1 MTTTLLLIRHAS
13 NDLLKE
19 NRMGGRM
26 PGVHLNEQGRA
37 EAEALAE
44 RLARLPLVA
53 VYSSPMERTRETARF
68 IADRHGLE
76 VHIHPGLHEV
86 DCGQW
91 SGQPADRLREEPY
104 WLPLRIYPSRIPFPG
119 GENSWQVQIRVLA
132 ALEEIQNAHPGG
144 TVAVVSHADPIRLA
158 VAHYIGLPID
168 LFRRLP
174 VSPASLTVVAFEP
187 LPQAP
192 QILRPRLLCLNDT
205 AHLGHLP
212 ATKDTKG
219 TKV

>member
-13 NDLLKE
+13 NDLLKDD
-19 NRMGGRM
+19 RMGGRM

-44 RLARLPLVA
+44 RLAHTDLAA
-53 VYSSPMERTRETARF
+53 VYSSPMERAQETARF

-76 VHIHPGLHEV
+76 VRIHSGLHEV

-91 SGQPADRLREEPY
+91 SGQPIDHLREDPY
-104 WLPLRIYPSRIPFPG
+104 WFPLRIYPSRVPFPG
-119 GENSWQVQIRVLA
+119 GEHSWEVQIRVLA
-132 ALEEIQNAHPGG
+132 ALDEIQAAHPGR

-168 LFRRLP
+168 LFRRL
-174 VSPASLTVVAFEP
+174 SITPASLTVVAFEP
-187 LPQAP
+187 FPQAP
-192 QILRPRLLCLNDT
+192 HITRPRLISLNDT
-205 AHLGHLP
+205 AHLE
-212 ATKDTKG
+212 
-219 TKV
+219 

>member
-19 NRMGGRM
+19 HRMGGRM

-37 EAEALAE
+37 EAAALAD
-44 RLARLPLVA
+44 RLARTDLAA
-53 VYSSPMERTRETARF
+53 VYSSPMERAQETARC

-76 VHIHPGLHEV
+76 VRIHPGLHEV

-91 SGQPADRLREEPY
+91 SGQPTDRLREDPY
-104 WLPLRIYPSRIPFPG
+104 WLPLRIYPAWVPFPG
-119 GENSWQVQIRVLA
+119 GETSWQVQVRFLA
-132 ALEEIQNAHPGG
+132 ALEEIRAAHPDQ
-144 TVAVVSHADPIRLA
+144 TVAVVAHADPIRLA

-168 LFRRLP
+168 LFRRLS
-174 VSPASLTVVAFEP
+174 VSPASLTVVAFDP

-192 QILRPRLLCLNDT
+192 HITRPRLVCLNDT
-205 AHLGHLP
+205 AHLEGM
-212 ATKDTKG
+212 
-219 TKV
+219 